1 MAGQLIPP
9 PETDLTTDTDVPMEH
24 RIARWFHVMSF
35 GRKMFEAGAKM
46 REGPDVDLRATWRDQ
61 YQAWLDEHD
70 EVLRRTF
77 RSVRSGGCDG
87 R

>member
-9 PETDLTTDTDVPMEH
+9 PEMDSPTDLDVSMEQ

-46 REGPDVDLRATWRDQ
+46 REGPDVDLRSAWREQ
-61 YQAWLDEHD
+61 YQAWLEEHD

-77 RSVRSGGCDG
+77 SSVPRGDQDG